1 MKTGRTLLGVLVRGL
16 ERRMQGSELFESF
29 HFISLLVKFGII
41 VVAYRLPIY
50 AESASVDGVRAFYI
64 HTHHTPSTA
73 PLYSTAAPRPALTA

>member
-1 MKTGRTLLGVLVRGL
+1 MGFLN
-16 ERRMQGSELFESF
+16 

-64 HTHHTPSTA
+64 HTPHPVHRTPLFHRSST
-73 PLYSTAAPRPALTA
+73 PRTHGLGTWMVLLTIKHPCRINMPTTG